1 MRGWGLEAT
10 EQELRQQKAKYTFGK
25 LTQFLYP
32 FACLPVSG
40 MICDAIQPGVN
51 LKKNYLTT
59 ERIPA
64 FLNFLAAL
72 ALLRVLQKLK
82 FTITAFAPENTVN
95 VSLIMRIT
103 MD

>member
-1 MRGWGLEAT
+1 
-10 EQELRQQKAKYTFGK
+10 
-25 LTQFLYP
+25 
-32 FACLPVSG
+32 
-40 MICDAIQPGVN
+40 MICDAIRPGVN
-51 LKKNYLTT
+51 LKKNYLTA

-72 ALLRVLQKLK
+72 ALLRALQKLK

-103 MD
+103 KD